1 MTNAKKDNTTSREPL
16 LSILMPTLDDRKH
29 FFNHIAQKLSHQI
42 KKVGE
47 KDVEFLFYCDNRER
61 TTGHKRN
68 VLLQQARG
76 KFIVFVDDDDD
87 VSPDYVDLIC
97 QTIREKDV
105 DAIGIRGIYTENGMN
120 PTPFVTGM
128 RYNWEQINGVYCR
141 FVNHI
146 SPIKR
151 TIAQQFEFPDLV
163 IGEDYQWT
171 MAIRDSGLVKSD
183 HIIDQ
188 NLYFYEF
195 RPNK

>member
-1 MTNAKKDNTTSREPL
+1 MKNAKKDNTTSREPL

-29 FFNHIAQKLSHQI
+29 FFNHISQKLSNQI
-42 KKVGE
+42 KQVGE

-76 KFIVFVDDDDD
+76 KFVVFVDDDDD
-87 VSPDYVDLIC
+87 VSPNYVDLIC
-97 QTIREKDV
+97 KAIRQHDV
-105 DAIGIRGIYTENGMN
+105 DAIGICGIYTENGLN
-120 PTPFVTGM
+120 PKPFITG
-128 RYNWEQINGVYCR
+128 RKYNWETIGNTYCR

-151 TIAQQFEFPDLV
+151 TIAQQFDFPDLT

-171 MAIRDSGLVKSD
+171 MAIRDSGLVKTD
-183 HIIDQ
+183 YIIQDKV
-188 NLYFYEF
+188 YFYEF
-195 RPNK
+195 RPHK